1 MCLCPE
7 FFSVLLLPV
16 CLFVPPTCRRFPRA
30 HRNVFVTIK
39 CTYFPTPTSDLNNL
53 DLFFNM
59 DLAAKDAYIQKFAS
73 KVFHQHQES
82 KERPFVYYRGKSTTD
97 PQKKKKKNKKKNI
110 QDKNDDKKTPKPQQK
125 SSPSP
130 STQKGAAPAE
140 KNKPKHIISTNGA
153 TTRMTEEKSLAS
165 FSSVDLLRKRL
176 HEKIEESRGQGAPQ
190 DALSEAVQAKRAK
203 RKLERERKKRKKKE
217 FQMKKLAEKS
227 DKVPPVEV
235 KKEEE
240 QAPAPKKR
248 DEAAIVFNTVQIV
261 EEAYVDKM
269 LKKKEKKQ
277 KVKGKLTPL
286 TGKNYK
292 QLLSRVEARKA
303 KLEQLKEKDEAK
315 ALDFEKKMKWT
326 NVLYKA
332 EGLKIKDDEDM
343 LRTSLMKKEKRRTQK
358 QKKWDQRCES
368 VVEKMQHRQDKRKK
382 NLQKRKEVKIE
393 KKKNRARK
401 RGRVLPEDLK
411 KAAV

>member
-1 MCLCPE
+1 MLYIAE
-7 FFSVLLLPV
+7 YYKIF
-16 CLFVPPTCRRFPRA
+16 LFV
-30 HRNVFVTIK
+30 FVLFQYWMYVCICDK
-39 CTYFPTPTSDLNNL
+39 LNLNEPFYCFL
-53 DLFFNM
+53 MKIFMLFFIF
-59 DLAAKDAYIQKFAS
+59 Y
-73 KVFHQHQES
+73 
-82 KERPFVYYRGKSTTD
+82 
-97 PQKKKKKNKKKNI
+97 
-110 QDKNDDKKTPKPQQK
+110 
-125 SSPSP
+125 
-130 STQKGAAPAE
+130 
-140 KNKPKHIISTNGA
+140 
-153 TTRMTEEKSLAS
+153 
-165 FSSVDLLRKRL
+165 
-176 HEKIEESRGQGAPQ
+176 QGAPQ

>member
-1 MCLCPE
+1 MFVPGV
-7 FFSVLLLPV
+7 FRVLLLPV
-16 CLFVPPTCRRFPRA
+16 CDVVHPTCRRFPRA
-30 HRNVFVTIK
+30 HRNVFVTFK
-39 CTYFPTPTSDLNNL
+39 FPYFPTPASVLNNL
-53 DLFFNM
+53 NLFLNM
-59 DLAAKDAYIQKFAS
+59 NLAAKDAYIQKFAS
-73 KVFHQHQES
+73 KVFSQHQES
-82 KERPFVYYRGKSTTD
+82 KERPFVYYKGKNNSD
-97 PQKKKKKNKKKNI
+97 PQKKKKNKKKNI
-110 QDKNDDKKTPKPQQK
+110 QDKNADKKTPNHQQK
-125 SSPSP
+125 SSP

-140 KNKPKHIISTNGA
+140 KNKPKHITSTNGA
-153 TTRMTEEKSLAS
+153 ITHKTEEKSNAS
-165 FSSVDLLRKRL
+165 FTSVDLLRKRL

-203 RKLERERKKRKKKE
+203 RKLERERKKRKRKE

-227 DKVPPVEV
+227 DQEPAVEV
-235 KKEEE
+235 KKEEQ
-240 QAPAPKKR
+240 QAPVPKKR
-248 DEAAIVFNTVQIV
+248 EEAAIVFNTVKIV
-261 EEAYVDKM
+261 EEAYVDKIQ
-269 LKKKEKKQ
+269 KKKEKKQ

-343 LRTSLMKKEKRRTQK
+343 LRTSLMKKEKKRAQK
-358 QKKWDQRCES
+358 KKKWDQRCES

-382 NLQKRKEVKIE
+382 NIQKRNKVKIE

-401 RGRVLPEDLK
+401 KGRVLPEDLK